1 MKRWRWKRFPVWKPL
16 LILAGASVLSMAAAW
31 MLSTEVRYL
40 TRAALEEA
48 RILAKRRSLESLA
61 NDMSIDPR
69 RRALFHLVLSARSFA
84 ADSLDLV
91 AGDTYTTFSEVGRDT
106 LLLVLSASPKMAL
119 EPYLWRY
126 PIVGSVP
133 YKGFFDPRSAKK
145 VVSNLEADGYDT
157 YLRPAGAFSTL
168 GWFNDPLL
176 STALHDDAASL
187 VATVIHE
194 IAHNTLYVP
203 SATRFNESFAS
214 FVGYRGAEAFFAS
227 RGDTS
232 NARRAAAMWSDELE
246 LAQFYEGL
254 ASELKHLYSRQLNL
268 TEVAAERHRIF
279 EAARDSLAGSLGQRL
294 ETYSSARLA
303 RRTLNN
309 ASVIAA
315 QLYRTNLASFDV
327 VFHDLDSDL
336 RRTVATIAATVREN
350 PETDPFQLVDESESW

>member
-1 MKRWRWKRFPVWKPL
+1 MKLWRRVRFPVWKL
-16 LILAGASVLSMAAAW
+16 LLVLAAVSVLTMAAAW

-40 TRAALEEA
+40 TRAAYEEA
-48 RILAKRRSLESLA
+48 RILAKRRSLESLVS
-61 NDMSIDPR
+61 DTSVDPR
-69 RRALFHLVLSARSFA
+69 LRSLFQLVLSARSFA

-106 LLLVLSASPKMAL
+106 LLLVLSASPKTAL

-133 YKGFFDPRSAKK
+133 YKGFFAPRAAKQ
-145 VVSNLEADGYDT
+145 VVKRLESHGYDT

-176 STALHDDAASL
+176 STALYDDAVSL

-194 IAHNTLYVP
+194 IAHNTLYVS

-214 FVGYRGAEAFFAS
+214 FVGYRGAEVFFRS
-227 RGDTS
+227 RGDTA

-246 LAQFYEGL
+246 LARFYEGL
-254 ASELKHLYSRQLNL
+254 ATALRYVYSQQLDGA
-268 TEVAAERHRIF
+268 EVLAERNRIF

-315 QLYRTNLASFDV
+315 RLYRTNLASFDL
-327 VFHDLDSDL
+327 VFYELDSDL
-336 RRTVATIAATVREN
+336 RRTVATIAATVRAN
-350 PETDPFQLVDESESW
+350 PGTDPFQLVDELESW